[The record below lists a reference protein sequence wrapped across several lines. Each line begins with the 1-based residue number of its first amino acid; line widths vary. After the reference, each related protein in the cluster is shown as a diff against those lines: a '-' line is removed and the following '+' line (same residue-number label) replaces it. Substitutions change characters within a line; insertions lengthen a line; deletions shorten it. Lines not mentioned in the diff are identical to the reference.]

1 MIMRNI
7 RFIFAAFA
15 MAMLFF
21 ACQKPEPV
29 VPDAPDDPENENGF
43 VEAVPDTVNF
53 VNSQIIYYGGE
64 ARDEISDCWVVKLYT
79 DMELDEVGNPIGPG
93 SVAQLVL
100 STTYDEMQDAD
111 PKMLKGTYREMSNS
125 GDINPGTFISG
136 YMVTLDLPGMTL
148 EMADGTFYADVTSGS
163 TTMDYDLID
172 EGAVHIAEGA
182 DGIFSIEG
190 VLVGKKY
197 TKRYFKWSG
206 TIDPKVN
213 VPEEI
218 PNSTLT
224 QDLTDL
230 SFTQAQLQ
238 DKRDYFYLGDE
249 SYRCLLLY
257 LGEDGV
263 DMSGSRPAGNGAVL
277 RLEVL
282 VPWEVDIARDGI
294 PEGTYAMV
302 TRNLDTS
309 IDKDQI
315 VPGAAI
321 PGLPNVFE
329 AWKVSGSWYYDLV
342 DGVWGET
349 YARIDNGTITVT
361 KDASGAPVVKYD
373 LEDCQNVPR
382 KIQGQTSLAI
392 LETYPPTKPEE
403 PKVPQMP
410 DLDVNTYQK
419 EGVDGAFASIVVSNF
434 GENICIA
441 ATPTAGIEDFDAI
454 FEQEEYFYVAVSPL
468 LNGKEFDM
476 MTEQQLF
483 TVMSTLQGAELES
496 VAPSMKE
503 EIVAGKCIFNYKEG
517 VANVDVQ
524 VVLADG
530 TDLAARL
537 SAEEPGIVVNQNIF
551 ALAGNQKPVRTAFRK
566 LENGT
571 TALYLTPA
579 GIEFFEELEIVTYY
593 AYIILD
599 DSKCHGRTLTPED
612 VISVGYVDNING
624 VVADSKEVSV
634 TGTLHVA
641 SDPRDLAHYVVAADL
656 DFVGTTLKL
665 RYDGITRDA
674 QVEEEV
680 KNEIIYEGKSLG
692 ISRVAVDM
700 QPNPEGVYHLMVC
713 TENDDAVRITLP
725 QNFLDGNAHGF
736 SQSPNL
742 YIEYRGVV
750 YSKANGSSGT
760 VTAGIYGDSIRIE
773 ATNYNNLEVI
783 YEGPYETEY

>member
-1 MIMRNI
+1 MRNI

-43 VEAVPDTVNF
+43 VEAVPDTVTF
-53 VNSQIIYYGGE
+53 TNSQIIYYGGE

-79 DMELDEVGNPIGPG
+79 EMELDEVGNPIGPG
-93 SVAQLVL
+93 AVAQLVL
-100 STTYDEMQDAD
+100 STTYNDQQDAD
-111 PKMLKGTYREMSNS
+111 PKMLKGLYREMSNS

-136 YMVTLDLPGMTL
+136 YMTTIDLPGMTL
-148 EMADGTFYADVTSGS
+148 QLADGTFYADVPSAS

-172 EGAVHIAEGA
+172 EGAIRISEGA
-182 DGIFSIEG
+182 DGVFSIEG

-206 TIDPKVN
+206 TIEPKVN
-213 VPEEI
+213 IPEEI

-224 QDLTDL
+224 QDLKDL

-282 VPWEVDIARDGI
+282 VPWNIDIAKDGI
-294 PEGTYAMV
+294 PEGTYTMV

-309 IDKDQI
+309 IDKDKI
-315 VPGAAI
+315 VPGVAI

-349 YARIDNGTITVT
+349 YARIDKGTITIA
-361 KDASGAPVVKYD
+361 KDAAGAPVVIYD
-373 LEDCQNVPR
+373 LEDCQDIPR
-382 KIQGQTSLAI
+382 KIQGQTSLDL
-392 LETYPPTKPEE
+392 LETYPPAKPEE

-410 DLDVNTYQK
+410 DIDVNTYQK
-419 EGVDGAFASIVVSNF
+419 EGVNGSFASVVVSNL
-434 GENICIA
+434 GEYVCIA
-441 ATPTAGIEDFDAI
+441 ATPTAGIDDFNAV
-454 FEQEEYFYVAVSPL
+454 FEQDEYFYAAVSPL
-468 LNGKEFDM
+468 LNGQEFDM
-476 MTEQQLF
+476 MTEDELF
-483 TVMSTLQGAELES
+483 TVMSTLEGAELES

-503 EIVAGKCIFNYKEG
+503 EIVAGRCIFDYKEG
-517 VANVDVQ
+517 VADVEVQ
-524 VVLADG
+524 VLLADG
-530 TDLAARL
+530 TDLAVRL

-551 ALAGNQKPVRTAFRK
+551 AIAGNQKPVRTAFRK

-579 GIEFFEELEIVTYY
+579 GIEYFEDLEISTYY

-612 VISVGYVDNING
+612 VIRVGYVDNLKGIS
-624 VVADSKEVSV
+624 VDSDDVSV
-634 TGTLHVA
+634 TGTIHVA
-641 SDPRDLAHYVVAADL
+641 SDSHDLAHYVVAADL
-656 DFVGTTLKL
+656 DFEGTTLKL
-665 RYDGITRDA
+665 RFDGTTRDA
-674 QVEEEV
+674 QLTEQT
-680 KNEIIYEGKSLG
+680 KNEVIYQGKSLG
-692 ISRVAVDM
+692 ITSVAVGSD
-700 QPNPEGVYHLMVC
+700 QEGLYHLMIR
-713 TENDDAVRITLP
+713 TERDDVVRITLP
-725 QNFLDGNAHGF
+725 SNFLDGNAHGF

-742 YIEYRGVV
+742 YIEYDGVV

-760 VTAGIYGDSIRIE
+760 VTAGIYGDNIRIE

>member
-1 MIMRNI
+1 MRNI
-7 RFIFAAFA
+7 RFIFEAFA

-29 VPDAPDDPENENGF
+29 VPDNPDNPESENGF
-43 VEAVPDTVNF
+43 VEAVPDTVTF
-53 VNSQIIYYGGE
+53 TNSQIIYYGGE
-64 ARDEISDCWVVKLYT
+64 ALDEISDCWVVKLYT

-93 SVAQLVL
+93 TVVQLVL
-100 STTYDEMQDAD
+100 STLYNDQQDAE
-111 PKMLKGTYREMSNS
+111 PSMLKGRYKEMSNS

-148 EMADGTFYADVTSGS
+148 EMADGTFYADIAEGT

-172 EGAVHIAEGA
+172 EGAIRISEGA
-182 DGIFSIEG
+182 DGVFGIEG

-213 VPEEI
+213 IPEEI

-224 QDLTDL
+224 QDMTDM

-238 DKRDYFYLGDE
+238 DKKDYFYLGDE

-257 LGEDGV
+257 LGEEGV

-282 VPWEVDIARDGI
+282 VPWDVEISEDGI
-294 PEGTYAMV
+294 PEGTYTMV

-315 VPGAAI
+315 VPGVSI

-329 AWKVSGSWYYDLV
+329 AWKVSGSWYYELV
-342 DGVWGET
+342 DGVWGEA
-349 YARIDNGTITVT
+349 YARIDRGTITVT
-361 KDASGAPVVKYD
+361 KDAAGAPVVIYD
-373 LEDCQNVPR
+373 LEDCQDIPR
-382 KIQGQTSLAI
+382 KIQGQTSLDI
-392 LETYPPTKPEE
+392 LQTYPPAKPEE

-410 DLDVNTYQK
+410 EIDANTYQK
-419 EGVDGAFASIVVSNF
+419 EGVNGSFASVVVSNL
-434 GENICIA
+434 GEYVCIA
-441 ATPTAGIEDFDAI
+441 ATPTAGIDDFNAV
-454 FEQEEYFYVAVSPL
+454 FEQDEYFYVAVSPL
-468 LNGKEFDM
+468 LNGQEFDM
-476 MTEQQLF
+476 MKEQQLF
-483 TVMSTLQGAELES
+483 TVISTLQGAELES

-524 VVLADG
+524 VVLTDG
-530 TDLAARL
+530 TDLAVRL

-551 ALAGNQKPVRTAFRK
+551 ALAGNQKPVRTVFRK

-579 GIEFFEELEIVTYY
+579 GIEYFEDLEISTYY
-593 AYIILD
+593 AYLILD

-612 VISVGYVDNING
+612 MISVGYVDNING
-624 VVADSKEVSV
+624 IAVDSDDVSV

-641 SDPRDLAHYVVAADL
+641 SDPLDLAHYVVAADL
-656 DFVGTTLKL
+656 DFEGTTLKL
-665 RYDGITRDA
+665 RYDGNTRDA
-674 QVEEEV
+674 YAEEEV
-680 KNEIIYEGKSLG
+680 KNEVIYEGKSLG
-692 ISRVAVDM
+692 ISKVAVDM
-700 QPNPEGVYHLMVC
+700 TPNPEGIYHLMVW
-713 TENDDAVRITLP
+713 TEKEDAVRITLP
-725 QNFLDGNAHGF
+725 SDFLDGNAHGF

-742 YIEYRGVV
+742 YIEYDGVV

-760 VTAGIYGDSIRIE
+760 VTAGIYGDNIRIE

-783 YEGPYETEY
+783 YEGPYETES